1 MTIESAALTV
11 AVCLGGGFNA
21 LRPKLPAIVTGYA
34 DPVKASF
41 SAKDWETCSVS
52 RHQPA
57 AYSGQLPT
65 DRAEVI
71 LESRAY
77 GMGRR
82 RTGGMS
88 IRTLRKVVPGAGVEP
103 A

>member
-11 AVCLGGGFNA
+11 AVCLEGGFEA
-21 LRPKLPAIVTGYA
+21 IRPQLLAIVTGYA

-71 LESRAY
+71 LESCAY

-82 RTGGMS
+82 RARGMP

>member
-11 AVCLGGGFNA
+11 VVYLGGGFDA
-21 LRPKLPAIVTGYA
+21 LRPKLPAIVTGYG

-57 AYSGQLPT
+57 AYPGQLPT

-82 RTGGMS
+82 RTRGMS

>member
-11 AVCLGGGFNA
+11 AVCLGGSFNA
-21 LRPKLPAIVTGYA
+21 LKPQLLAIVTTYA
-34 DPVKASF
+34 DPVKTSF
-41 SAKDWETCSVS
+41 SAKGCDTCGVS

>member
-11 AVCLGGGFNA
+11 AVCLGGSFNA
-21 LRPKLPAIVTGYA
+21 LRPQLPAIVTGYA
-34 DPVKASF
+34 DPVQASF
-41 SAKDWETCSVS
+41 SAKDCEPCSVS

-57 AYSGQLPT
+57 AYSGPLPT
-65 DRAEVI
+65 VRAEVI
-71 LESRAY
+71 LESRTY

-82 RTGGMS
+82 RTGAMS